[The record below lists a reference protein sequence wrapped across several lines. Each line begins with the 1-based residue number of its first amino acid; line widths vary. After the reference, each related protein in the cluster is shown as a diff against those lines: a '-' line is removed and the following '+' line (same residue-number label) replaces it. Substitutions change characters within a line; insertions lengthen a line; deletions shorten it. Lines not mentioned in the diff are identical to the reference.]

1 MFNPDTY
8 QTGRGA
14 VVLKRVSD
22 LSQSLVVTSACLET
36 VGLQSMGLLIV
47 SGNAA
52 ILAQQLAH
60 AASAMADENSPAPDS
75 VAITLPDGLDLSAFA
90 DLIIDHSL
98 KTSPR
103 NSGKRPFGAYEST
116 LLLADTGASRQE
128 LAIALEKCAEHFVGE
143 AEKLA
148 VVAQTACKSNAAR
161 NRNLAKLD
169 SVPHTSFVKV
179 DSDPVQNPRGFFS
192 GIFTGIK
199 NW

>member
-1 MFNPDTY
+1 MFNPE
-8 QTGRGA
+8 QVRGA

-22 LSQSLVVTSACLET
+22 LSQALLETSACLET
-36 VGLQSMGLLIV
+36 VGLKSMGLLII

-52 ILAQQLAH
+52 ILAHQLAN
-60 AASAMADENSPAPDS
+60 AAKAMADEDQPAPNS
-75 VAITLPDGLDLSAFA
+75 VAVTLPDGLDLSAFA
-90 DLIIDHSL
+90 DLILDHGL

-103 NSGKRPFGAYEST
+103 DSGKRPFGTYESS
-116 LLLADTGASRQE
+116 LELADTGATRQQ

-169 SVPHTSFVKV
+169 SVPFTSFVKV
-179 DSDPVQNPRGFFS
+179 DSEPVLNPRGFFT
-192 GIFTGIK
+192 GIFNGFK